1 MVPQTQVII
10 DFQGAF
16 SPQRSAC
23 VMNNERTYLTQG
35 GRTSSRATKFMLNQ
49 QCYSI
54 HFSVEK
60 EGTPVVERE
69 GIQHLDSYTVL
80 FQHLQSRIK
89 PALPCAVLGS
99 GARTTCAS
107 GLP

>member
-1 MVPQTQVII
+1 
-10 DFQGAF
+10 
-16 SPQRSAC
+16 
-23 VMNNERTYLTQG
+23 
-35 GRTSSRATKFMLNQ
+35 MLNQ

-60 EGTPVVERE
+60 EKTPVAECE
-69 GIQHLDSYTVL
+69 GTQHLDCYTVL

-89 PALPCAVLGS
+89 PTLPCAVLGS
-99 GARTTCAS
+99 GARATCAS